1 MDVGFALPQFDFSVP
16 GERPLRW
23 ETVRGWAARAE
34 DLRFGSVWLADHLFW
49 DIGKYGGQAGPQ
61 FGYEPLVTLAALARA
76 TSRVRLGTLVLNAP
90 LRPPT
95 VLAKAL
101 ASLDVLAGG
110 RLIVGLGAGNFEPE
124 YQAAGVPF
132 ARPSVRLAQ
141 LDEALDVLRGMFG
154 GGPFTFDGAH
164 YRAVEARCL
173 PRPRQQPHPPLWVG
187 GRGDKLLDLVA
198 RQADGWNTVWRWT
211 PDAYRERL
219 DVLEQACERVGR
231 DPTDV
236 TRSLGLYALVGEDEA
251 DLARR
256 YERLRRLS
264 PAGVLDG
271 TALSEWRVGR
281 LVGTV
286 AEVREQLGVWSELGV
301 STLILC
307 AGAVPFSLVG
317 DDDVEMLAAACS
329 L

>member
-1 MDVGFALPQFDFSVP
+1 
-16 GERPLRW
+16 
-23 ETVRGWAARAE
+23 
-34 DLRFGSVWLADHLFW
+34 
-49 DIGKYGGQAGPQ
+49 
-61 FGYEPLVTLAALARA
+61 
-76 TSRVRLGTLVLNAP
+76 
-90 LRPPT
+90 
-95 VLAKAL
+95 
-101 ASLDVLAGG
+101 
-110 RLIVGLGAGNFEPE
+110 
-124 YQAAGVPF
+124 
-132 ARPSVRLAQ
+132 
-141 LDEALDVLRGMFG
+141 
-154 GGPFTFDGAH
+154 
-164 YRAVEARCL
+164 
-173 PRPRQQPHPPLWVG
+173 
-187 GRGDKLLDLVA
+187 VA